1 MEKIKLIMQKVRQFL
16 IDAKTELMR
25 VTWPS
30 QKQTMA
36 STLVVIMIAFVMA
49 IYFGIIDFGL
59 AKLIKLIL
67 G

>member
-1 MEKIKLIMQKVRQFL
+1 MEKIKLVMQKVMQFL
-16 IDAKTELMR
+16 NDAKVELKR

-30 QKQTMA
+30 RKQTMA
-36 STLVVIMIAFVMA
+36 STFVVIIIVFVMA